1 MRASTQSRAP
11 QSALSEPIG
20 KIFHEIAGKNQNP
33 GVEKVLD
40 RANSVYILILA
51 SGTSRPLKA
60 GSANRAGSGH
70 GGSGE
75 TPDVRLSK
83 ERRTKNAPE
92 DETDLM
98 PRSVFCF
105 QPLMR
110 EPANHRPSRIMTS
123 LAKLPSL
130 RVDAENPNH
139 HLWDNHGTWF
149 LHYTIHPTPLTK
161 ERIRRS
167 LGTKDVLVARERR
180 DNFFAMLANNAAAK
194 PTPAASKHAAA

>member
-1 MRASTQSRAP
+1 MR
-11 QSALSEPIG
+11 
-20 KIFHEIAGKNQNP
+20 H
-33 GVEKVLD
+33 
-40 RANSVYILILA
+40 
-51 SGTSRPLKA
+51 
-60 GSANRAGSGH
+60 
-70 GGSGE
+70 
-75 TPDVRLSK
+75 SK
-83 ERRTKNAPE
+83 EGRTKNAPE

-110 EPANHRPSRIMTS
+110 EPANHRSSRIMTA

-167 LGTKDVLVARERR
+167 LGTKDVRVARERR
-180 DNFFAMLANNAAAK
+180 DNFFAMLASNAAK
-194 PTPAASKHAAA
+194 PAAPAVQKDAAA